1 MPHPG
6 NFFFIEGNA
15 TGAQIERIH
24 RCFLFG
30 IYNVALLLRT
40 ILHKDSV
47 ILQKTLDF
55 VNICAIISLI
65 RVRKKAGSAQYGA
78 MKMPAEATL
87 A

>member
-6 NFFFIEGNA
+6 NFFVIEGNA

-24 RCFLFG
+24 CCFLFRT
-30 IYNVALLLRT
+30 YNVALLLRT

-65 RVRKKAGSAQYGA
+65 QVRKKVGSAQYSA
-78 MKMPAEATL
+78 MKMPAGATL